1 MAKNI
6 SKIMKGIGKFSKAVF
21 TDVPNKDSYDSLMHA
36 IIPKKIK
43 GKYVY
48 PIGAAVGGT
57 IATYKLTSKALNMQE
72 RASYGRIDSG
82 EMSHMTN
89 QVPSTLISEMQDGTY
104 DPNRV
109 MHNFG
114 YRDTGAS
121 GEVVLALHNRR

>member
-1 MAKNI
+1 MAKTI
-6 SKIMKGIGKFSKAVF
+6 SKIMKGIGKFNKTVF

-48 PIGAAVGGT
+48 PIGAAIGGT
-57 IATYKLTSKALNMQE
+57 IGAYKLTSKVIDME
-72 RASYGRIDSG
+72 DRATYGRIEGG

-89 QVPSTLISEMQDGTY
+89 NVPSTLLSDMQNGTY

-109 MHNFG
+109 MHNSS